1 MVTVRKKDGIGRDD
15 KMTVSF
21 KSFHPADKNKPI
33 ISGDTSN
40 EIIDSYNEIEY
51 SGQIRSYKPDY

>member
-1 MVTVRKKDGIGRDD
+1 MLTVRKKDGIGRDD

-21 KSFHPADKNKPI
+21 KSFYPASKDKPI

-40 EIIDSYNEIEY
+40 EIIDSYNEIE
-51 SGQIRSYKPDY
+51 IFRSH

>member
-1 MVTVRKKDGIGRDD
+1 MLTVRKKDGIGRDD

-40 EIIDSYNEIEY
+40 EIIDSYNEIK
-51 SGQIRSYKPDY
+51 IFRSD